1 MRQSLKITIAGQ
13 QMERTAITTNN
24 VVVHTEVRLDWTSV
38 ARNFPKLALQYPPSL
53 SLARSYYHQ
62 ALYAFDNN
70 YIRYSY
76 GLMTDEVWQAKLT
89 YFIFL
94 YDQCSNRAI
103 MRRRK
108 LFFSRSLVEL
118 IDLVPENFVD

>member
-1 MRQSLKITIAGQ
+1 
-13 QMERTAITTNN
+13 
-24 VVVHTEVRLDWTSV
+24 
-38 ARNFPKLALQYPPSL
+38 
-53 SLARSYYHQ
+53 
-62 ALYAFDNN
+62 
-70 YIRYSY
+70 
-76 GLMTDEVWQAKLT
+76 MTDDVWQAKLT